1 MSNNEL
7 KTFVDHL
14 EFLGYE
20 FEKGEDSTYY
30 WGKHEKYGPIW
41 VGKPSEKAPLGLR
54 SFWSLDKTKIDQDK
68 LLYFELT
75 YSPIATGPAVRKN
88 ICNPRNKIFRFGDS
102 EPKKNFIEYPITRGK
117 VITVRM
123 LATAVQDIE
132 RAVSPLAS
140 LVSML
145 EVTPPGQQASI
156 IIPIAILSDKENVYI
171 IQNATRGR
179 KII

>member
-68 LLYFELT
+68 LLYFELINRVNRECRVST
-75 YSPIATGPAVRKN
+75 YI
-88 ICNPRNKIFRFGDS
+88 GDDDS
-102 EPKKNFIEYPITRGK
+102 I
-117 VITVRM
+117 
-123 LATAVQDIE
+123 
-132 RAVSPLAS
+132 
-140 LVSML
+140 LV
-145 EVTPPGQQASI
+145 
-156 IIPIAILSDKENVYI
+156 IAIYAGLYEKIDFGAFVDAFHSDSAI
-171 IQNATRGR
+171 IYSHKDFEKFFDN
-179 KII
+179 K